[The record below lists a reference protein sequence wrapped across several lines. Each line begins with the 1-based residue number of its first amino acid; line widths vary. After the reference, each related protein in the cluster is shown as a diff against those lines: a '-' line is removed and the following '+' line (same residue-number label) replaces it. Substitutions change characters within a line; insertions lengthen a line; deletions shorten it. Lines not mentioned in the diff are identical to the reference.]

1 MKAKK
6 QEQQEQDKSE
16 GINLAIRLNGEQ
28 YEKLKKAAEKS
39 GKQVST
45 WIREI
50 SLTTAGDTRQLEELL
65 KAVCTYIDE

>member
-1 MKAKK
+1 MKS
-6 QEQQEQDKSE
+6 EQVKNEKE

-45 WIREI
+45 WIREV
-50 SLTTAGDTRQLEELL
+50 SLTTAGDTRPLEELL
-65 KAVCTYIDE
+65 KAVCTYIEE